1 MASRDQA
8 AADKLSPQ
16 ASTTIWQAR
25 ARHRLGGRCACPGGV
40 ACSQVRVA
48 RGVRADKSVPVAK
61 RASATLPSSGPQEQ
75 PAGQRCSRESFL
87 RPTCHPAHPL
97 RPRAFPQPLACILS
111 RLGLAFLVSCHVAGP
126 PPQKQDREQESD
138 GLHRRG
144 LDQKTGRGS
153 QRICWRSRRWLRR
166 RVPGG
171 RRQRR
176 RTPTHFGCLYR
187 QTTTSA
193 LQRCAPAARE
203 ELLLPPRASVLP
215 RVRARC
221 ERRRSRLLTH
231 PLQKA
236 EYEPRRDDS
245 FRAVEEVLTNATAA
259 KVCTCFGRCARE
271 RKFARRCLAARMRGC
286 RGAHQAY
293 AVPCTPNE

>member
-144 LDQKTGRGS
+144 LDPEDSARKPENLLAFAAMAAQESAGWTAPAPPDANTFRVFISTDNHLGFAEVRAGR
-153 QRICWRSRRWLRR
+153 
-166 RVPGG
+166 P
-171 RRQRR
+171 R
-176 RTPTHFGCLYR
+176 RTAAAPSRL
-187 QTTTSA
+187 
-193 LQRCAPAARE
+193 CAAAGSRG
-203 ELLLPPRASVLP
+203 
-215 RVRARC
+215 C